1 MTFGLAVE
9 TVLTFT
15 IGLVGTYE
23 GYRLAQEPLL
33 WKDPV
38 GPGWFLFWV
47 SALIV
52 VLGLVRIFRPGSAV
66 AGVSESDAGS
76 VKITSPAFK
85 LLGVLAVYV
94 AVVPLLGYE
103 IASFFFFAAALKIAG
118 VATWR
123 NSLLIAVVVT
133 VAFYF
138 FAREM
143 NIYLP

>member
-47 SALIV
+47 SVLIV
-52 VLGLVRIFRPGSAV
+52 VIGFVRIFRPGSGA
-66 AGVSESDAGS
+66 SESDAGP